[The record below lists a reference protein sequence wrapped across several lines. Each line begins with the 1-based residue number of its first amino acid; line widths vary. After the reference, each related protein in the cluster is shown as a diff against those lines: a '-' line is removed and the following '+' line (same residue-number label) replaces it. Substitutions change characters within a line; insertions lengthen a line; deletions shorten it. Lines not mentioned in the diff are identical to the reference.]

1 MTTNSNQEKS
11 KEIEIDLI
19 ISDAYFYDELM
30 RLISSKQSNGI
41 LIFGIIPYISLFTI
55 ESYTY
60 IKKVLPHHLRNLSKN
75 NEKIIRNARMRLK
88 FFDDSNNRVDGTF
101 YLLDEISEFLKDWF
115 INSHKG
121 SLASIRKKMQPDMG
135 ISFYGN
141 HIVGSTHTGLLLSGL
156 EKLQISEE
164 FEDTRDKNGKTLYMV
179 AKELG
184 EYLGWLKRLPEFESI
199 KTNNFKYEFEDSQFY
214 YQDVKSDEFF
224 SSIFNKNDQNS
235 INLSL
240 LLFLSIVNF
249 IDHIF
254 VKIIPEDVLYSFF
267 KIKFITLYHLASS
280 LKKLESYCYPKN
292 FLSNESKEFL
302 KKILK
307 DKDLKMI
314 QSKTELRNI
323 LVHYKIEKNSDLY
336 FSGNFNFKNLI
347 EYFFDG
353 HTFEEI
359 DKKLNYQIKRISSI
373 LEQWSNWSLDS
384 SKYSRYF

>member
-11 KEIEIDLI
+11 KDIEIDLI
-19 ISDAYFYDELM
+19 ISDADFYNELM

-41 LIFGIIPYISLFTI
+41 LIFGIMPYISLFTI

-60 IKKVLPHHLRNLSKN
+60 IQKLLPHHLRNLSKD

-101 YLLDEISEFLKDWF
+101 YLLDEISEFLKDLF

-121 SLASIRKKMQPDMG
+121 SLASVKKALQPDMG

-141 HIVGSTHTGLLLSGL
+141 HIIGSTHTGLLLSGL
-156 EKLQISEE
+156 EKVQLSEA
-164 FEDTRDKNGKTLYMV
+164 FEDTEDNTNSIFYIVGN
-179 AKELG
+179 ELG
-184 EYLGWLKRLPEFESI
+184 EYLGWLKRLPEFKSI
-199 KTNNFKYEFEDSQFY
+199 KTNNFKYEIEDSQFY
-214 YQDVKSDEFF
+214 YQDVKSDQFF

-373 LEQWSNWSLDS
+373 LQQWSNWSLDS

>member
-1 MTTNSNQEKS
+1 M
-11 KEIEIDLI
+11 
-19 ISDAYFYDELM
+19 
-30 RLISSKQSNGI
+30 
-41 LIFGIIPYISLFTI
+41 
-55 ESYTY
+55 
-60 IKKVLPHHLRNLSKN
+60 
-75 NEKIIRNARMRLK
+75 
-88 FFDDSNNRVDGTF
+88 
-101 YLLDEISEFLKDWF
+101 
-115 INSHKG
+115 
-121 SLASIRKKMQPDMG
+121 
-135 ISFYGN
+135 
-141 HIVGSTHTGLLLSGL
+141 

-164 FEDTRDKNGKTLYMV
+164 FEDTKDKNGKTLYMV

-249 IDHIF
+249 IDYIF
-254 VKIIPEDVLYSFF
+254 VKIIPEDVMYSFF

-280 LKKLESYCYPKN
+280 FKKLESYCYPKN
-292 FLSNESKEFL
+292 TLSNDSKEFL

-323 LVHYKIEKNSDLY
+323 LVHYKIEKNSDFY

-359 DKKLNYQIKRISSI
+359 DEKLNYQIKRISLV

-384 SKYSRYF
+384 SHYSRYF